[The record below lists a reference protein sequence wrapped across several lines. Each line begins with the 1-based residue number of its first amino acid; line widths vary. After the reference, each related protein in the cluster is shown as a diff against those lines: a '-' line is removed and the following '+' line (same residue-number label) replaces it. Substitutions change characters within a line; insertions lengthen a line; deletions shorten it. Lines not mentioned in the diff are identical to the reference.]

1 MEFTMPSTRVCTVA
15 FCGLALAVGWG
26 FYGLTIAPLMQ
37 REAAARRD
45 AADFRERIEGARQKI
60 KEVREIEEDT
70 GRVRGELKRMQDE
83 QLPAGSAMISTPAL
97 VKEHFERSGIPVS
110 LVRLNTTQDEPNMP
124 GYVRGFWS
132 VALPIDKEGRHVAP
146 LLLAV
151 AELDQQHSFFRV
163 LDFAIRPDPENQGGR
178 VGLLNVAA
186 VIPK

>member
-1 MEFTMPSTRVCTVA
+1 MESAMTWTRTGTA
-15 FCGLALAVGWG
+15 GLCGLALAAVWA
-26 FYGLTIAPLMQ
+26 FHGLAIAPLDQ

-45 AADFRERIEGARQKI
+45 AADLRERIEGARQKI

-70 GRVRGELKRMQDE
+70 GRTRGELKRLQDE
-83 QLPAGSAMISTPAL
+83 LPAGSAMISAPAL
-97 VKEHFERSGIPVS
+97 VKEHFERSGIAVS

-132 VALPIDKEGRHVAP
+132 VALPIDEPGRTIAP

-163 LDFAIRPDPENQGGR
+163 LDFAIRPDPENPDGR
-178 VGLLNVAA
+178 IGVLNVAA
-186 VIPK
+186 VIQK